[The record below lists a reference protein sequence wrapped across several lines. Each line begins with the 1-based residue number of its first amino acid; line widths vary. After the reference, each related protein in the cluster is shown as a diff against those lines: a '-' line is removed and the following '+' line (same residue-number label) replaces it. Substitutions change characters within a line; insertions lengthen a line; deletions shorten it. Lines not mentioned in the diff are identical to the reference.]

1 MPPVLSSCVLSQVS
15 CWHEATR
22 FLGFVSSL
30 ITRASVRTAAARHL
44 QPCAPGF
51 KDGERFA

>member
-1 MPPVLSSCVLSQVS
+1 MPPVSSSCVLSQVS